1 MAMGTTNYYHAFI
14 TAAPD
19 ATAARGEEPKPGS
32 VAGLCLDLLQAR
44 PYGLTSDELLF
55 EVHARRHAVAEA
67 ARNQARA
74 LFLARPQA
82 CLRAS
87 PLVKRYGWGL
97 HHDAHGRVAA
107 YGVETTEYRT
117 LAAARDVT
125 VVAGL
130 RSRRAR

>member
-1 MAMGTTNYYHAFI
+1 MRTTNYYHTFI

-19 ATAARGEEPKPGS
+19 ATAARGEQPKPDS

-55 EVHARRHAVAEA
+55 EVHARRHAVPEA
-67 ARNQARA
+67 ARDEARA
-74 LFLARPQA
+74 QFLARPQA

-87 PLVKRYGWGL
+87 PLVKRHGWGL

-107 YGVETTEYRT
+107 YGVETDEYRT
-117 LAAARDVT
+117 LAAARDMT

>member
-1 MAMGTTNYYHAFI
+1 MRTTNYYNTFI
-14 TAAPD
+14 IASPD
-19 ATAARGEEPKPGS
+19 AITARGEEPKPDS
-32 VAGLCLDLLQAR
+32 VARSCLDLIQAR

-107 YGVETTEYRT
+107 FGVETEEYRT
-117 LAAARDVT
+117 LAAARNIA

-130 RSRRAR
+130 RSRRARQG